1 MSEVLQPTREGDL
14 TFAFGAPFRLEAGGS
29 LQPVSVR
36 YAVYGELNERRDNA
50 VLVCHALSGS
60 ARVADW
66 WPEMFSNTPSRA
78 SAARDGDPGGSVFDL
93 SRDCVIC
100 TNILGSCYGSSGPA
114 SVNPATGNRFGPD
127 FPLITI
133 RDIVRAQAHVLQ
145 ELGVKRLRI
154 VIGASIG
161 GMQALQWAVDYPGR
175 VEHCIAIGTAPLSA
189 MGLALNH
196 LQRKAIQLDADFKN
210 GRYAAGEQPARGLGL
225 ARGIAMCSYKSAD
238 LFEERYA
245 RNPNRNGEDPLRTV
259 DERYD
264 VAGYLDHQG
273 EKFVKRFDANSY
285 LVISKAMD
293 TFELGR
299 GYSSEAEALKR
310 IKAHVSLVGISSD
323 WLFPAKDVLD
333 LAKRIEAA
341 GVQCDYTEFETA
353 HGHDGFLAEMD
364 AITTVVNGSF
374 HARRLAVVHK
384 DATRKL
390 GG

>member
-14 TFAFGAPFRLEAGGS
+14 TFAYGAPFRLEAGGS
-29 LQPVSVR
+29 LQPISIR

-50 VLVCHALSGS
+50 VVICHALSGS
-60 ARVADW
+60 ARAADW
-66 WPEMFSNTPSRA
+66 WPEMFGP
-78 SAARDGDPGGSVFDL
+78 VFDL

-100 TNILGSCYGSSGPA
+100 TNILGSCYGSSGPT
-114 SVNPATGNRFGPD
+114 SINPATGKPFGPD
-127 FPLITI
+127 FPIVTI
-133 RDIVRAQAHVLQ
+133 RDIVRAQAHVLD

-154 VIGASIG
+154 VVGASIG
-161 GMQALQWAVDYPGR
+161 GMQALQWAVDFPER
-175 VEHCIAIGTAPLSA
+175 VEHCIAIGAAPLTA

-196 LQRKAIQLDADFKN
+196 LQRKAIELDPNFKG
-210 GRYAAGEQPARGLGL
+210 GRYAAGEQPAAGLGL
-225 ARGIAMCSYKSAD
+225 ARGIGMCSYKSAE
-238 LFEERYA
+238 LFEERYS
-245 RNPNRNGEDPLRTV
+245 RNSNRNGEDPLRAM

-273 EKFVKRFDANSY
+273 EKFVKRFDANAY

-299 GYSSEAEALKR
+299 GYSSEAEALER
-310 IKAHVSLVGISSD
+310 IKAHVSLIGISSD
-323 WLFPAKDVLD
+323 WLFPAKDVRE

-341 GVQCDYTEFETA
+341 GAQCDYTEFETA

-364 AITTVVNGSF
+364 AIAAVVNGSF

-384 DATRKL
+384 NAARKL